1 MNSQRLAKDN
11 QAKHQKS
18 AKSPEG
24 NAPLTVG
31 RANDI
36 EEDFA
41 DKMANRAL
49 QTLNSA
55 IAVEPVDISRHATA
69 PSTTV
74 RRSLTVGRAADREE
88 AVADEMAD
96 RALSQLRRKES
107 HSPADPSDPLGG
119 TQVDSGTERQIS
131 ALRGKGSSLREREL
145 HGFSDAYGCLLYTS
159 PSPRDATLSRM
170 PSSA

>member
-1 MNSQRLAKDN
+1 MMNSQRLAKRQPSETPIGEN
-11 QAKHQKS
+11 VQR
-18 AKSPEG
+18 ER
-24 NAPLTVG
+24 APLTVG

-49 QTLNSA
+49 QTLNSP

-96 RALSQLRRKES
+96 RALSQLRRKR
-107 HSPADPSDPLGG
+107 
-119 TQVDSGTERQIS
+119 VIV
-131 ALRGKGSSLREREL
+131 LRIQ
-145 HGFSDAYGCLLYTS
+145 
-159 PSPRDATLSRM
+159 ATLLAALKSIRV
-170 PSSA
+170 PSGK